1 MKEAI
6 FAFLIALA
14 IGSVINAYS
23 GGTSTPPPGEVAHQ
37 QGDGTSAKET
47 TSGGAASETSDANF
61 DNDVLNSKEA
71 VVVDFYSNNCP
82 PCLKMAPV
90 FSQLAEDNV
99 GKVKFVRLDVEQNPS
114 VAARYSVNAIPTF
127 IIFKAGQR
135 VESFTGLV
143 SKDILAQAVNK
154 AI

>member
-14 IGSVINAYS
+14 IGSVINTYS
-23 GGTSTPPPGEVAHQ
+23 GGASTPPPGEVSHQ
-37 QGDGTSAKET
+37 QSEG
-47 TSGGAASETSDANF
+47 GGAPAASNAATPETSDANF
-61 DNDVLNSKEA
+61 DNDVLNDKGA
-71 VVVDFYSNNCP
+71 VVVDFYSNSCA
-82 PCLKMAPV
+82 PCQKMAPV

-127 IIFKAGQR
+127 IIFKSGQR

-154 AI
+154 AL